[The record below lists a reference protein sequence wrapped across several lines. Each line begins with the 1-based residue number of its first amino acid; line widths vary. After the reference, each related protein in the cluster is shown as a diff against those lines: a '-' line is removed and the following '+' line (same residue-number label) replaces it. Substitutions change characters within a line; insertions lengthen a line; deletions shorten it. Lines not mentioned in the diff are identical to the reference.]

1 MCCPAC
7 LGCAPPPPPAALSLP
22 PIPPP
27 KQLSFFFCNSFSS
40 LLLLSRGLVF
50 SPCAPPEQTSLC
62 SFFFFLT
69 IGPRLQGCHTHKGPA
84 SLVRGCKKKKAEG
97 GYCWCTESLC
107 ITSAKT
113 WTQTKECRHQK
124 NTHTFSATSNPATI
138 KGWGPGKLGQR
149 GYFYGCALFGG
160 CRVPR
165 LPYRDALFLMLNSF
179 KRVFPSFFF
188 FVSFCTYEWGTFL
201 WEKWKWF
208 FSMGFQRSMRK
219 PLLWLGSAVLCY
231 EHQGACAWAI
241 CWL

>member
-1 MCCPAC
+1 MLSC
-7 LGCAPPPPPAALSLP
+7 LPGLCITTTTSSTLASSYTSPKTTLFLFLQLLLIPPPPSPWTCLLPLCAAWADQSV
-22 PIPPP
+22 
-27 KQLSFFFCNSFSS
+27 QFFFSYNRTQAARLPYTQRPCLFST
-40 LLLLSRGLVF
+40 GL
-50 SPCAPPEQTSLC
+50 Q
-62 SFFFFLT
+62 
-69 IGPRLQGCHTHKGPA
+69 
-84 SLVRGCKKKKAEG
+84 KKKAEG

-165 LPYRDALFLMLNSF
+165 LPCRDALFLMMNSF

-208 FSMGFQRSMRK
+208 FSMGFQRSMR
-219 PLLWLGSAVLCY
+219 
-231 EHQGACAWAI
+231 
-241 CWL
+241 